1 MNPRVNFLLVYL
13 MKMQIY
19 YSVPFSLI
27 FLLQFPSMA
36 YVQGGGLP
44 HVSAPIGYSDS
55 ASPAADSIGLMTSQS
70 PFHTTALSP
79 NSPALASNL
88 SPGETKFL

>member
-1 MNPRVNFLLVYL
+1 

-55 ASPAADSIGLMTSQS
+55 ASPAADSIGLMTS
-70 PFHTTALSP
+70 HTTALSP

>member
-1 MNPRVNFLLVYL
+1 MF
-13 MKMQIY
+13 
-19 YSVPFSLI
+19 
-27 FLLQFPSMA
+27 LQFPSMA

-55 ASPAADSIGLMTSQS
+55 SSPAADSIGLMASQS

-88 SPGETKFL
+88 SPGETKFQ